1 MWPEK
6 TLDNQL
12 GKKNFR
18 LFQEKLL
25 IKDKI

>member
-12 GKKNFR
+12 SKKNFR
-18 LFQEKLL
+18 LSQEKLL